1 MQGEVK
7 GSDCLMG
14 PGFPSGVMKMFCNWR
29 GVMAVQHCDRT
40 KYRSI
45 AYFKIINCMC
55 VLLQFKKSRKAHP
68 HVFSQLRSH
77 SYLDSHRG
85 VISL

>member
-14 PGFPSGVMKMFCNWR
+14 PGFPSGVMKMFWNWR

-85 VISL
+85 VINL

>member
-14 PGFPSGVMKMFCNWR
+14 PGFSPGMMKMFWNWR
-29 GVMAVQHCDRT
+29 RVMAVQCCA
-40 KYRSI
+40 KYHST
-45 AYFKIINCMC
+45 AYFKIINFMC
-55 VLLQFKKSRKAHP
+55 VLLQFKKSGKAHP
-68 HVFSQLRSH
+68 HVFVQLRSH

-85 VISL
+85 IISL